1 MKPKLMLTIG
11 AIWFLIEGLTGFF
24 MVSGF
29 DFIAYGFSVF
39 CISLGILCL
48 LARNESASKLRN
60 AIFITGFL
68 STFGVSLI
76 AYYAQWS
83 GVFMDSPI
91 GYIPP
96 TLWLIVAI
104 GFFLVGR
111 ANMSSSS
118 N

>member
-1 MKPKLMLTIG
+1 MKPKLVLTIAG
-11 AIWFLIEGLTGFF
+11 IYFLLDGLAGFF

-29 DFIAYGFSVF
+29 DFIAYAYSIF
-39 CISLGILCL
+39 CMSLGALFL
-48 LARNESASKLRN
+48 MTRNEAASPARN
-60 AIFITGFL
+60 AIIMTGFL
-68 STFGVSLI
+68 SSFFVSLV

-83 GVFMDSPI
+83 GRFMDSPA

-111 ANMSSSS
+111 ANMAFTGS
-118 N
+118 

>member
-11 AIWFLIEGLTGFF
+11 GIWFLIEGVTGFF
-24 MVSGF
+24 MAGGF
-29 DFIAYGFSVF
+29 DFSAFGFSVF
-39 CISLGILCL
+39 SITLGILCL
-48 LARNESASKLRN
+48 LMRNESPSKARN
-60 AIFITGFL
+60 AVFLSGFL
-68 STFGVSLI
+68 STFGISLV

-83 GVFMDSPI
+83 GLFMDTPI

-111 ANMSSSS
+111 ANMSAS
-118 N
+118 

>member
-1 MKPKLMLTIG
+1 MKPKHMLTIG
-11 AIWFLIEGLTGFF
+11 GIWFLIEGLSGFF
-24 MVSGF
+24 MVSEF
-29 DFIAYGFSVF
+29 DFIAFGFSIF
-39 CISLGILCL
+39 CISLGTLCL
-48 LARNESASKLRN
+48 LARNESSSKLRD

-83 GVFMDSPI
+83 GMFMDSPI
-91 GYIPP
+91 GYLPP

-111 ANMSSSS
+111 ANMSTSAS
-118 N
+118 

>member
-1 MKPKLMLTIG
+1 MKPKLFLTIVG
-11 AIWFLIEGLTGFF
+11 AFFLLDGLAGFF

-29 DFIAYGFSVF
+29 DFITYAYGTF
-39 CISLGILCL
+39 CMSLGMLFL
-48 LARNESASKLRN
+48 MMRNEAASSARN
-60 AIFITGFL
+60 AIFLTGFL
-68 STFGVSLI
+68 ASFFVCLI

-83 GVFMDSPI
+83 GLFMDSPA

-96 TLWLIVAI
+96 TLWLLVAI

-111 ANMSSSS
+111 ANSSPST

>member
-11 AIWFLIEGLTGFF
+11 GGWFLIEGITGFF
-24 MVSGF
+24 MEGGF
-29 DFIAYGFSVF
+29 DFFAFGFSVF
-39 CISLGILCL
+39 SITIGILCL
-48 LARNESASKLRN
+48 LTRNETASKARD
-60 AIFITGFL
+60 AVFMTGFL
-68 STFGVSLI
+68 TTFGVSLV

-83 GVFMDSPI
+83 GRFMDTPA

-111 ANMSSSS
+111 ANMSSRAS
-118 N
+118 

>member
-1 MKPKLMLTIG
+1 MKPKLFLTIVG
-11 AIWFLIEGLTGFF
+11 GFFLLDGLAGFF

-29 DFIAYGFSVF
+29 DFIAYAYAVF
-39 CISLGILCL
+39 CMSLGALFL
-48 LARNESASKLRN
+48 MTRNEAESTTRN
-60 AIFITGFL
+60 AIFMAGFL
-68 STFGVSLI
+68 ASFFVSLI

-83 GVFMDSPI
+83 GLFLDSPA

-96 TLWLIVAI
+96 TLWLLVAI

-111 ANMSSSS
+111 ANMSSGT